1 MATAATMAP
10 KSLNLSNIDK
20 VLAEWN
26 KAKGKEDAAK
36 KEIEAY
42 KMKVEAIMASNNLT
56 EVETTNYKVSKN
68 TQSRESLSKKDCPAN
83 IWSQYCK
90 SSTFFVLKL
99 TAKTGKRSVRIK
111 AKTKA
116 KGKGRREKT
125 KRHLFLFANGCNRV
139 AI

>member
-90 SSTFFVLKL
+90 SSTFSVLKF